1 MSYSYESNINK
12 DPEKERVKPKF
23 ASTILFVEDYLET
36 VVKQDGAFADRK
48 QNKLTYEVRNDQ
60 LQSISW
66 FWWDELKTFRCPK
79 TPDGS
84 LVFQLASTYFIQ
96 LMNTILIYEISNFN
110 NCTLFNMDFWEV

>member
-48 QNKLTYEVRNDQ
+48 QNKLTYEVMINYSLYLD
-60 LQSISW
+60 
-66 FWWDELKTFRCPK
+66 F
-79 TPDGS
+79 DG
-84 LVFQLASTYFIQ
+84 T
-96 LMNTILIYEISNFN
+96 N
-110 NCTLFNMDFWEV
+110 

>member
-84 LVFQLASTYFIQ
+84 LVFQLTSTYS
-96 LMNTILIYEISNFN
+96 SN
-110 NCTLFNMDFWEV
+110 

>member
-60 LQSISW
+60 LQSISN
-66 FWWDELKTFRCPK
+66 
-79 TPDGS
+79 S
-84 LVFQLASTYFIQ
+84 
-96 LMNTILIYEISNFN
+96 
-110 NCTLFNMDFWEV
+110 